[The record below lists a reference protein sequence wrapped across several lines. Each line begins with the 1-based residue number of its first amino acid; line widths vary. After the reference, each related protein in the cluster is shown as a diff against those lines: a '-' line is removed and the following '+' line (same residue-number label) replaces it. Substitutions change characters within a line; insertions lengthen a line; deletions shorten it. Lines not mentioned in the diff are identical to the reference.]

1 MAIVALSVPVGT
13 SGYCAAIG
21 FGWER
26 LMQASLLDCASEG
39 QTLRR
44 SHEMAVEVN
53 DVDGFMVIS
62 WLWCC
67 SGKRMEGTKVNY
79 I

>member
-1 MAIVALSVPVGT
+1 
-13 SGYCAAIG
+13 
-21 FGWER
+21 
-26 LMQASLLDCASEG
+26 MQASLLDCASEG